1 MSQNKVLGTGGV
13 HHVAVRTAD
22 LDASVAFYTG
32 VLGMTV
38 AAAFELN
45 GARFVHLDTGDGS
58 RLELMDDG
66 QPVAAA
72 DERNVHWH
80 FCLGT
85 TRLSAVVAAVEQAGM
100 QVTMGVTPLALT
112 NTAGGEAEPMPI
124 EIAFFTGPGG
134 EVVELLQA
142 GG

>member
-45 GARFVHLDTGDGS
+45 GARFAHLDTGDGS
-58 RLELMDDG
+58 RLELVDDDR
-66 QPVAAA
+66 PVTPA
-72 DERNVHWH
+72 DDRNVHWH
-80 FCLGT
+80 LCLGT
-85 TRLSAVVAAVEQAGM
+85 DRLEAVVAAVEAAGM
-100 QVTMGVTPLALT
+100 AVTMGATPLTLT
-112 NTAGGEAEPMPI
+112 NTAGGGAEPMPI
-124 EIAFFTGPGG
+124 TIAFFTGPGG
-134 EVVELLQA
+134 EVVELLQD